1 MYDVVAIGELL
12 IDFAPSGTKEEETA
26 LFERNPGGAPG
37 NVLAI
42 LAKLGKKT
50 ALVSKVGQDQFG
62 EFLISVMKDIGI
74 ETRSI
79 LSTKEANTTIAFV
92 HLDSNGDR
100 SFSFYR
106 KPGADMLISEKEV
119 DSSLVCDTRIF
130 HFGSVSMTCEPSRGA
145 TLHAVK
151 IAREKGITIS
161 FDPNLRPQLWNDLNE
176 AKQIIE
182 VGLKYT
188 DILKVSEEEL
198 EFITGLDDLEAG
210 SEYILK
216 KYGIK
221 MILVTLGAKGC
232 FYRAGIQTG
241 SLPTYNVKTV
251 DTTGAG
257 DAFLGAFLYK
267 VIENK
272 KPFMN
277 LSRAEVEQMI
287 DFANAAGS
295 ISTTKKGA
303 IPAMPTVEEIERC
316 MKSVNKIV

>member
-1 MYDVVAIGELL
+1 
-12 IDFAPSGTKEEETA
+12 
-26 LFERNPGGAPG
+26 
-37 NVLAI
+37 
-42 LAKLGKKT
+42 
-50 ALVSKVGQDQFG
+50 
-62 EFLISVMKDIGI
+62 
-74 ETRSI
+74 
-79 LSTKEANTTIAFV
+79 
-92 HLDSNGDR
+92 
-100 SFSFYR
+100 
-106 KPGADMLISEKEV
+106 MLISEKEV